1 MELKVETW
9 PIERLVEYA
18 RNPRKND
25 EQVERMKA
33 AIKEFGFRI
42 PVVAKSDGTLVD
54 GHLRLKAARALGL
67 KEVPVAL
74 ADELTETQVKAF
86 RLLANQSAN
95 WAEWDYDLLKLEM
108 EELEAENFDLDLIG
122 FDAEELEAVG
132 TAAIEA
138 DAEKEDEVPDAPEK
152 PVSVLG
158 DLWVLGEHRLLCG
171 DSTKAESFENVMG
184 GRKLIWSLPTRR
196 MASPSATRTPC

>member
-1 MELKVETW
+1 METKDCSQKLKVETW

-67 KEVPVAL
+67 TEVPVAL

-95 WAEWDYDLLKLEM
+95 WAEWDNDLLRLEV
-108 EELEAENFDLDLIG
+108 EELEAQDFDVGMIG
-122 FDAEELEAVG
+122 FDPGQLEAIG
-132 TAAIEA
+132 TSEIDGDDRKLPEG
-138 DAEKEDEVPDAPEK
+138 DKISVLVRTESEDEAQKLFER
-152 PVSVLG
+152 LT
-158 DLWVLGEHRLLCG
+158 GEGFQCEL
-171 DSTKAESFENVMG
+171 ST
-184 GRKLIWSLPTRR
+184 L
-196 MASPSATRTPC
+196 

>member
-74 ADELTETQVKAF
+74 ADELTDTQVRAF

-95 WAEWDYDLLKLEM
+95 WAEWDSDLLKLEL
-108 EELEAENFDLDLIG
+108 EGLEADGFDCDIIG
-122 FDAEELEAVG
+122 FDEDTL
-132 TAAIEA
+132 A
-138 DAEKEDEVPDAPEK
+138 D
-152 PVSVLG
+152 LG
-158 DLWVLGEHRLLCG
+158 DVYATSPATEGEQGNLCEIDKQNKCPNCG
-171 DSTKAESFENVMG
+171 YEF
-184 GRKLIWSLPTRR
+184 
-196 MASPSATRTPC
+196 